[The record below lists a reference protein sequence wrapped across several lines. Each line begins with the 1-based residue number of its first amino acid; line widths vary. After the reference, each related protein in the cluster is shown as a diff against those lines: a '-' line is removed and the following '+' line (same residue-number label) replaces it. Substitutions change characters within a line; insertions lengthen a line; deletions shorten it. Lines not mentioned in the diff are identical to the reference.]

1 MQDGLKQK
9 DSDFDYKLVGV
20 VIHMGIADAGH
31 YISYVNIERES
42 DPLENHRQW
51 VQTDKQ
57 TWLEFNDAIVSPFD
71 FSRMEYKAFGE
82 EEKNND
88 GMIIDY
94 TSNVNDVQD
103 NNAQQSHNAYML
115 VYEKT
120 NKKPL
125 KVVCAEDTL

>member
-1 MQDGLKQK
+1 M
-9 DSDFDYKLVGV
+9 GV

-42 DPLENHRQW
+42 DPHENHRQW

-103 NNAQQSHNAYML
+103 NAQQSHNAYML